1 MIVNIFRNRPRGR
14 YVPAT
19 EVLFRFDAGAVR
31 RIRGVVHSARDYPAR
46 AGTIAAL
53 DRAAGGTWWRVN
65 DDRSLNNEQYVDW
78 FMGELLDRICKE
90 AGCSGWNTEVWQRQ
104 GRQPVYYLIFLTRH
118 REGIQVFGETLSL
131 AAEKWRRAVFDEAVT
146 NLTAGGQSMLM
157 DPNELFNQDEKQ
169 LASQWEEQLEHNILA
184 LLREHDS
191 FVIQQYYDKVF
202 LEVLGLARTKHL
214 RAVLKK
220 LHSNGIISSD
230 SRGELFGKRVVRGHL
245 PTQSDG

>member
-19 EVLFRFDAGAVR
+19 EVLFRFDAGAVSA
-31 RIRGVVHSARDYPAR
+31 RGVVHSARDYPAR

-53 DRAAGGTWWRVN
+53 DRAARGTWWRVN

-118 REGIQVFGETLSL
+118 REEFKFSEKLS
-131 AAEKWRRAVFDEAVT
+131 
-146 NLTAGGQSMLM
+146 
-157 DPNELFNQDEKQ
+157 
-169 LASQWEEQLEHNILA
+169 A
-184 LLREHDS
+184 LLPKSGAVRS
-191 FVIQQYYDKVF
+191 S
-202 LEVLGLARTKHL
+202 TKQSQTL
-214 RAVLKK
+214 
-220 LHSNGIISSD
+220 
-230 SRGELFGKRVVRGHL
+230 L
-245 PTQSDG
+245 PVGNPCLWTPTSYLIRMRNS